1 MSKNSNMI
9 KLVVLKNDK
18 ILKQGEDFTFEGD
31 NIILKTPL
39 QPDERLS
46 VRKLE
51 EDNG

>member
-1 MSKNSNMI
+1 MI
-9 KLVVLKNDK
+9 KLVLKNDK
-18 ILKQGEDFTFEGD
+18 ILKQGRFYFWSD

>member
-1 MSKNSNMI
+1 MI

-46 VRKLE
+46 VRNLE

>member
-1 MSKNSNMI
+1 MSINSNMI

-39 QPDERLS
+39 QPDEKLS

-51 EDNG
+51 ENNG